1 MPNLPAT
8 SDQGE
13 LLVVA
18 RNWGGALYVIAI
30 NPTYHS
36 LDATMHQS
44 LLNGRTLT
52 VLGESRKI
60 RSVNDAFGDSFAP
73 LAVHIYYAGPNE

>member
-13 LLVVA
+13 LLLVA
-18 RNWGGALYVIAI
+18 RNYGGALYVIAI

-36 LDATMHQS
+36 IDATMRQT

-52 VLGESRKI
+52 VLGESRKV
-60 RSVNDAFGDSFAP
+60 RSVRDAFGDSFAP
-73 LAVHIYYAGPNE
+73 LAVHIYYAGPAE